1 MMPTVMRNG
10 DIMQSTAYNLPEEHF
25 NPYKKF
31 VFIPVPE
38 FLLDADLTPG
48 AKLLYGLLIK
58 CNGKNNICIPTH
70 RYLAKTLK
78 VSERQISNYVNEL
91 KDFGLIETKRRG
103 LNKSNQYYFK
113 VHPLMLPEGTEPPP
127 PEKPKTWKWYG
138 NVAHLWH
145 TSAATPKKKP
155 SEIKENPIPENRG
168 LPDSAKENL
177 EYKGIQKDF
186 DGLPENEKQLLV
198 EKAVTYLRNS
208 DKGGDKYTY
217 KRYLRAKR
225 EDKIKII
232 RHFIIVSD
240 DGFYD
245 MADKNALTAPN
256 LNENQ

>member
-1 MMPTVMRNG
+1 MRNG
-10 DIMQSTAYNLPEEHF
+10 DIMQSTAFNLPEEHF

-38 FLLDADLTPG
+38 FLLDTDLTPG
-48 AKLLYGLLIK
+48 AKLLYGLLVK
-58 CNGKNNICIPTH
+58 CNGKNNVCIPTH

-78 VSERQISNYVNEL
+78 VSERQISNYITEL
-91 KDFGLIETKRRG
+91 KDFGLIEVRRRG

-113 VHPLMLPEGTEPPP
+113 VHPLMMPEGTEPPP
-127 PEKPKTWKWYG
+127 EPKPITWKWVG
-138 NVAHLWH
+138 NICHIWH
-145 TSAATPKKKP
+145 KTSAAVPSEKP
-155 SEIKENPIPENRG
+155 IEIKENPEPENEG
-168 LPDSAKENL
+168 KTDSAKENL

-232 RHFIIVSD
+232 RHFIITTKGD
-240 DGFYD
+240 FYED
-245 MADKNALTAPN
+245 RDTRND
-256 LNENQ
+256 